1 MKSRIQSILERMRES
16 EGLQN
21 LIVWVVFGC
30 AINAL
35 FFVGG
40 KIAAKLLGI
49 PIIGDIVRFLG
60 YIPAGGLIII
70 YIGRFR
76 INIREDW
83 IINLLLRDREGDS
96 QNSHVRNDFRKYR
109 TGGYAYRKMCNYLD
123 HCKAGTLE
131 LNSERYKEFNERMNK
146 IAVEEEKSKSRLRTS
161 ICLVLPGS
169 LGLILG
175 NPYGS
180 SGDWRWVGPASQVI
194 TLAWATRT
202 FLNIVEEDGFL

>member
-1 MKSRIQSILERMRES
+1 MLMLDTENTKLT
-16 EGLQN
+16 
-21 LIVWVVFGC
+21 FG
-30 AINAL
+30 
-35 FFVGG
+35 VH
-40 KIAAKLLGI
+40 K
-49 PIIGDIVRFLG
+49 
-60 YIPAGGLIII
+60 
-70 YIGRFR
+70 
-76 INIREDW
+76 
-83 IINLLLRDREGDS
+83 
-96 QNSHVRNDFRKYR
+96 
-109 TGGYAYRKMCNYLD
+109 D

-146 IAVEEEKSKSRLRTS
+146 IAVEEEKSKIRLRTS